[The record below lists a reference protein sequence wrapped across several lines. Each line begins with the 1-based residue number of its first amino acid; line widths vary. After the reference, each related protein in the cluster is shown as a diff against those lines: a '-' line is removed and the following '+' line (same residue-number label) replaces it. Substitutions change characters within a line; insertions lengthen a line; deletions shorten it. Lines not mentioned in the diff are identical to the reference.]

1 MVKLSAVIITHNEQ
15 RNIRR
20 CIDSL
25 LFVAD
30 EIIVLD
36 SLSTDQTASIC
47 SQFPV
52 VQFHTQPFL
61 GHIAQKNAAVSLA
74 SNDWVLSL
82 DADEELS
89 SELITSILQMKID
102 PQSDGY
108 SMNRLTSYC
117 GKWIRHCGWYPDRK
131 IRLFNRS
138 KGRWSGV
145 DPHDK
150 YTLDMGAKWSH
161 LKGDILHY
169 SYVEP
174 NELRIQT
181 EKFARIGGEALY
193 KSGQGSKW
201 VKMFISPIF
210 RFVRAYIFKL
220 GFLDGQAGFIISWYS
235 AKECFLKYD
244 HLRRLVHN
252 LKP

>member
-1 MVKLSAVIITHNEQ
+1 MIKLSAVIITFNEQ

-25 LFVAD
+25 LNVAD
-30 EIIVLD
+30 EIVVLD
-36 SLSTDQTASIC
+36 SCSTDQTASIC
-47 SQFPV
+47 SQYPLV
-52 VQFHTQPFL
+52 RFHSQPFL
-61 GHIAQKNAAVSLA
+61 GHIAQKNAAVSFA
-74 SNDWVLSL
+74 THDWVLSL

-89 SELITSILQMKID
+89 PELIASINQMKNN
-102 PQSDGY
+102 PHGEGY

-131 IRLFNRS
+131 IRLFKRS

-150 YTLDMGAKWSH
+150 YTLDPGAGFSQ
-161 LKGDILHY
+161 LQGDILHY

-174 NELRIQT
+174 HELRAQT
-181 EKFARIGGEALY
+181 EKFARIGGDALF
-193 KSGQGSKW
+193 KSGKGSKW
-201 VKMFISPIF
+201 IKMFISPLF
-210 RFVRAYIFKL
+210 RFFRAYVLKL
-220 GFLDGQAGFIISWYS
+220 GFLDGRAGLIISWYS

-244 HLRRLVHN
+244 HLRRLVYN
-252 LKP
+252 IKQ